1 MARSLNSC
9 NFIGN
14 LGKDVE
20 IRATQSGK
28 SVANFS
34 IAVSD
39 GYKDKQTGEQVDQTE
54 WVRCV
59 AFDKLADICGQYLQ
73 KGSKVFVSGRMKT
86 RKWNDS
92 TGRDCY
98 TTEVAIENMQML
110 DGRADSKPQG
120 SGDYGAVTPIQQSLQ
135 PDFDDSDIPF

>member
-86 RKWNDS
+86 RKWSDS

-98 TTEVAIENMQML
+98 TTEVALENMQML
-110 DGRADSKPQG
+110 DGKGDKPQAQLPQTKEPEF
-120 SGDYGAVTPIQQSLQ
+120 SD
-135 PDFDDSDIPF
+135 DIPF